1 MLPGDHFIL
10 QVYICLSKGFP
21 ETSNK
26 NIETIA
32 Q

>member
-1 MLPGDHFIL
+1 MLLGDHFIP
-10 QVYICLSKGFP
+10 QVYICVSKGFP
-21 ETSNK
+21 ETSKK